1 MVLSRALFTFVT
13 LDCPSEFGEIDVLRF
28 FEVGKLQ
35 SRTRNFFCSV
45 HFKNTFANKGI
56 QYRQTFLLFSLNS
69 NFFLDTAW
77 SKLCYKISCGERA
90 VFSIN
95 FLKAC
100 TSTNPLLSIDFKLS
114 LEVNVLIFPGY
125 NFFYHDRS
133 FLNIDSESKNL
144 HTQTVGELPRLY
156 SYSIFMTVLRST
168 GESNPPL

>member
-1 MVLSRALFTFVT
+1 MVLSRVLFTFVT

-45 HFKNTFANKGI
+45 HFNNTFANKGI
-56 QYRQTFLLFSLNS
+56 QYRQTFLHFSSLNS
-69 NFFLDTAW
+69 NVFFLDTAW

-100 TSTNPLLSIDFKLS
+100 TSTNPFLSINFKLS
-114 LEVNVLIFPGY
+114 LEVNVLIFPDY
-125 NFFYHDRS
+125 NFFQHDRS
-133 FLNIDSESKNL
+133 FLK
-144 HTQTVGELPRLY
+144 Y
-156 SYSIFMTVLRST
+156 
-168 GESNPPL
+168 